1 MTYYVLLRD
10 MRIGGSEHIS
20 TALAKILKDNG
31 REVRFICL
39 GEGEGELLTH
49 ISSDFEVESL
59 GRKRT
64 LTSYSSLTR
73 LMRSRRDACFFSSL
87 EYVSLLALVVGRRLN
102 IPVIVRLPNM
112 PGNKLYKGFT
122 AFKWKVIR
130 GLNRLLLKR
139 AQTII
144 AQTDSMREEAINLY
158 KLPPEK
164 VVTIYNPLD
173 EEMIREKGEEGACP
187 FDTEKVNFLTVANIA
202 YSKGIDVLLEAF
214 DIVSQSL
221 PNAVLTIVGRD
232 NSKYATDFLSHTR
245 IPDNVV
251 LAGFQANPYVY
262 MRHCDVFVLPSRME
276 GFPNVLLEAMCFDK
290 PVACTTCVSVIRQIV
305 SPGVNGYY
313 CDSDNPQQLAEI
325 MLKSLQINHIR
336 NHYELF
342 DQQRLLSVFP

>member
-1 MTYYVLLRD
+1 

-20 TALAKILKDNG
+20 TALAKILKENG

-49 ISSDFEVESL
+49 ISSDFEVEAL
-59 GRKRT
+59 GCKRT
-64 LTSYSSLTR
+64 LTAYSSLTR
-73 LMRSRRDACFFSSL
+73 LMRSRRDACLFSSL

-130 GLNRLLLKR
+130 GLNRLMLKR

-144 AQTDSMREEAINLY
+144 AQTDSMREEAIALY

-164 VVTIYNPLD
+164 VVTIHNPLD
-173 EEMIREKGEEGACP
+173 EKMIRAMAVDNPSP
-187 FDTEKVNFLTVANIA
+187 FETGKVNFLTVANIA
-202 YSKGIDVLLEAF
+202 FSKGIDVLLKAF
-214 DIVSQSL
+214 EIVSQSL
-221 PNAVLTIVGRD
+221 PNAALTIVGRD
-232 NSKYATDFLSHTR
+232 NSKYATDFLAHNK

-251 LAGFQANPYVY
+251 MAGFQANPYVY

-276 GFPNVLLEAMCFDK
+276 GFPNVLLEAMCFNK
-290 PVACTTCVSVIRQIV
+290 PVACTTCVSIISQIV
-305 SPGVNGYY
+305 TPGVNGYY
-313 CDSDNPQQLAEI
+313 CELDNPQQLADI
-325 MLKSLQINHIR
+325 MLKSLQLKNIE
-336 NHYELF
+336 NHYGLF
-342 DQQRLLSVFP
+342 DQQQLLSIFRG